1 MCHTTTA
8 AGDHTIRQGGPAR
21 LWDQME
27 TAYQQ
32 WQQIGRPTRDRFG
45 LTIDNGRHTI
55 WLDQP
60 DSPHQW
66 VLHAPS

>member
-1 MCHTTTA
+1 V
-8 AGDHTIRQGGPAR
+8 
-21 LWDQME
+21 E

-45 LTIDNGRHTI
+45 LTIDNGQHTI

-66 VLHAPS
+66 VLHASP